1 MKHHY
6 GLALL
11 RVRGVERVRL
21 HADLVMLARLSL
33 GVARSRTVP
42 VAASL
47 AYVGFCRAP
56 HRLVDGIPT
65 RLALRSRRPTFPQLS
80 ESASAAIT
88 VYDSQ
93 QTWGRLDRGIQLLGA
108 AHAAGEEEAGGA
120 KDVYAARFPDFRAK
134 NLWAYRF
141 YVFQPERV
149 KLFDE
154 VGLGGGRFVVAAV
167 DESGRLSWE
176 TTEIYRS
183 ES

>member
-1 MKHHY
+1 MPVQRSESPVSSER
-6 GLALL
+6 LEATAL
-11 RVRGVERVRL
+11 
-21 HADLVMLARLSL
+21 DLLEASTLF
-33 GVARSRTVP
+33 
-42 VAASL
+42 SL
-47 AYVGFCRAP
+47 ATVTPQAGAYVNTAYFARGPRFQ
-56 HRLVDGIPT
+56 LVWLSDPDA
-65 RLALRSRRPTFPQLS
+65 RHSRNLS

-93 QTWGRLDRGIQLLGA
+93 QTWGRPDRGIQLFGA
-108 AHAAGEEEAGGA
+108 AHAAGEEAAGA
-120 KDVYAARFPDFRAK
+120 AEDVYAARFPDFRAK